1 MSYEVDKLKVG
12 ASSLPGLGDY
22 FPQAIYRMSDV
33 ELLLALGS
41 VILSLANRFSIISLQ
56 VNWRLR
62 RIFF

>member
-1 MSYEVDKLKVG
+1 MSSYDVYKLKVG

-41 VILSLANRFSIISLQ
+41 VILSLANRFSINSLQ
-56 VNWRLR
+56 VN
-62 RIFF
+62 

>member
-12 ASSLPGLGDY
+12 ASSLPDLGDY

-41 VILSLANRFSIISLQ
+41 VILSLANRFSINSLQ
-56 VNWRLR
+56 VN
-62 RIFF
+62 